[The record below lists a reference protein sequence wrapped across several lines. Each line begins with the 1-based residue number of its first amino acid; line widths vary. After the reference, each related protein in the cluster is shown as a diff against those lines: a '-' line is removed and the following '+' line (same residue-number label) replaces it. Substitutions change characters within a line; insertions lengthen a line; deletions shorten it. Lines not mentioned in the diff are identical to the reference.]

1 MTIINTNRN
10 NSLDILRIVAC
21 MMVVMMHSPVPLD
34 EGKSSPMLGAISYL
48 MAPCNGLFFMA
59 SGALLF
65 GRKLPFGQF
74 LKKRLGRIVWPVWIW
89 SMVYILISNSKIGEI
104 TEQMLWI
111 PFYRTDA
118 CGYLWFM
125 YALLGCYFLVPIVE
139 PWLMKSSR
147 REQEMVLGLWLAAS
161 FLPIITVYLNIP
173 AFDEHSAWYYFGG
186 FFGYFL
192 LGWYANQNHF
202 TWKQIATAFIC
213 SVLLMLISYK
223 QSGLGVN
230 VNCYLHPYVILLSF
244 VVFASIKKLFA
255 QFHPKSNI
263 LVSLSSCTFGVYLVH
278 SLILNTF
285 LKQQDFLNEL
295 PIELGILSRWGLT
308 VLIGFSIMLLLRKI
322 PGHKYLI
329 G

>member
-1 MTIINTNRN
+1 MTITNTNRD

-21 MMVVMMHSPVPLD
+21 MMVIMMHSPVPLA
-34 EGKSSPMLGAISYL
+34 EGKSPLLGAISYL

-65 GRKLPFGQF
+65 GRGLPFGQF
-74 LKKRLGRIVWPVWIW
+74 LKKRLGRIVWPVCAW
-89 SMVYILISNSKIGEI
+89 SVVYILINKKIGWV
-104 TEQMLWI
+104 EQLLWV

-147 REQEMVLGLWLAAS
+147 REQKMFLGVWLLAS
-161 FLPIITVYLNIP
+161 LLPIITVYLNIP

-192 LGWYANQNHF
+192 LGWYTNQNHF
-202 TWKQIATAFIC
+202 TWTQIATAFVC
-213 SVLLMLISYK
+213 SVLLMVVSYK

-255 QFHPKSNI
+255 QYHPKSNV
-263 LVSLSSCTFGVYLVH
+263 LVSLSSCTFGVYLIH
-278 SLILNTF
+278 SLLLNTF
-285 LKQQDFLNEL
+285 LKQQDILNEL

-329 G
+329 C

>member
-1 MTIINTNRN
+1 MTITNTNRD

-21 MMVVMMHSPVPLD
+21 MMVIMMHSPVPLA
-34 EGKSSPMLGAISYL
+34 EGKSPLLGAISYL

-65 GRKLPFGQF
+65 GRGLPFGQF
-74 LKKRLGRIVWPVWIW
+74 LKKRLGRIVWPVCAW
-89 SMVYILISNSKIGEI
+89 SVVYILINKKIGWV
-104 TEQMLWI
+104 EQLLWV

-125 YALLGCYFLVPIVE
+125 YAPTLPKTFSVHVDSISSAKVLLSAQGNSNLA
-139 PWLMKSSR
+139 
-147 REQEMVLGLWLAAS
+147 VLAS
-161 FLPIITVYLNIP
+161 LLPIITVYLNIP

-192 LGWYANQNHF
+192 LGWYTNQNHF
-202 TWKQIATAFIC
+202 TWTQIATAFVC
-213 SVLLMLISYK
+213 SVLLMVVSYK

-255 QFHPKSNI
+255 QYHPKSNV
-263 LVSLSSCTFGVYLVH
+263 LVSLSSCTFGVYLIH
-278 SLILNTF
+278 SLLLNTF
-285 LKQQDFLNEL
+285 LKQQDILNEL